1 MNTFWHRAPLLLLL
15 ACATPALAQTARKP
29 SAYEHR
35 PDAAQQPAEGPDY
48 LPRIDGRAQFM
59 QMARVYNAGTALEM
73 PHLIFVIDRRENGR
87 IYYVNTRR
95 HGLHEQFVRRR

>member
-1 MNTFWHRAPLLLLL
+1 
-15 ACATPALAQTARKP
+15 
-29 SAYEHR
+29 
-35 PDAAQQPAEGPDY
+35 
-48 LPRIDGRAQFM
+48 M

-95 HGLHEQFVRRR
+95 HGLHEQFVRQQRLLRSMDKAMVNAQYR

>member
-1 MNTFWHRAPLLLLL
+1 MNTFWYRATLLLLL
-15 ACATPALAQTARKP
+15 ACAAPALAQTARKP

-48 LPRIDGRAQFM
+48 LPRIDSRAQFM

-73 PHLIFVIDRRENGR
+73 PHLIFVIDRR
-87 IYYVNTRR
+87 
-95 HGLHEQFVRRR
+95 